1 MKCKSRLKERKKAEQ
16 SKANKNP
23 ARIELSE
30 GGYQFKFLEGMN
42 SR

>member
-1 MKCKSRLKERKKAEQ
+1 MKWKSTQRKKEGRAKQ
-16 SKANKNP
+16 SKNP
-23 ARIELSE
+23 ARIEVRE

>member
-1 MKCKSRLKERKKAEQ
+1 MKWKSRLKERKKAKQ
-16 SKANKNP
+16 SKNP

>member
-1 MKCKSRLKERKKAEQ
+1 MKWKSRLKERKKAEQ
-16 SKANKNP
+16 SKNP
-23 ARIELSE
+23 TRIELSE